1 MKNFFNKIT
10 NDNRIFSYQDV
21 LNMSNEEGA
30 FFKDA
35 IDYQARSIGL
45 PTNEQLQNSSDVVY
59 VNAYTRDDGTK
70 VRAHYRSKAGH
81 EHIDHNKPN
90 IQTSQDA
97 NDNIENWTSKI
108 MGNDGQITGAAVN
121 WDEILMK
128 QLEKNYGHHLQK
140 FGIEHPIIEQ
150 NFQKN
155 TPLSKEYYKIST
167 TKGNAIEKGHN
178 NTNFKIEVADI
189 KKSNQPLYE
198 HIKNIKGNRP
208 ISDNDM
214 VVIPKQ
220 DSPMTQAV
228 KNSNT
233 TKAKIAENY
242 EAIKNGTMRNQTIN
256 NVDFSR
262 ERDLATSLGHTHIY
276 DAHIDSKGNLNAYIV
291 DWYDFGKMPPAKN
304 FTTIVN
310 NNAYIQQENDDLANY
325 AIVVKVQYSPE
336 EQKKLFNK

>member
-45 PTNEQLQNSSDVVY
+45 PTDEQLQNSSDVVY

-121 WDEILMK
+121 WDEKLGQAIETKFGEKAQAEAIKSPLIANFLNREAPISNEYYRIAVTNGK
-128 QLEKNYGHHLQK
+128 SIDKTDTQNYKFQIKDLEKD
-140 FGIEHPIIEQ
+140 
-150 NFQKN
+150 
-155 TPLSKEYYKIST
+155 SK
-167 TKGNAIEKGHN
+167 
-178 NTNFKIEVADI
+178 
-189 KKSNQPLYE
+189 LYN
-198 HIKNIKGNRP
+198 HILGMNGNRKIQP
-208 ISDNDM
+208 DDM
-214 VVIPKQ
+214 LIIPKQ
-220 DSPMTQAV
+220 NSSLTSCV
-228 KNSNT
+228 KYS
-233 TKAKIAENY
+233 KPLIDKIKIN
-242 EAIKNGTMRNQTIN
+242 KNGILKNEFVNKSIH
-256 NVDFSR
+256 NVNFYGTP
-262 ERDLATSLGHTHIY
+262 DLATTLGTAHIY
-276 DAHIDSKGNLNAYIV
+276 NPVTDRDGNLNLLVV
-291 DWYDFGKMPPAKN
+291 DWYDFDKKDKITKN
-304 FTTIVN
+304 NAIN
-310 NNAYIQQENDDLANY
+310 NNAYKQQRDGRLTNY
-325 AIVVKVQYSPE
+325 ALVIRIKYSKDE
-336 EQKKLFNK
+336 LKEILE